1 MTEAELTIEETAKG
15 YGHKVW
21 TNPAETEHRV
31 YLHRFEGKH
40 KKDCGHIDLLTKEYH
55 GPKKSN
61 RKADDIEYTIDGEGE
76 VVFQMTIA
84 EDSVSITKPTS
95 TPVKVASNQKSI
107 LDVSEP
113 QKILEHLASVNAT
126 ETSITVSYGN
136 TVEVKSKNRY
146 GNIQTQYPKLSM
158 QIELTG
164 GNTAGNLE
172 QVADNVV
179 EMVEKKLTE
188 IINELTS

>member
-1 MTEAELTIEETAKG
+1 
-15 YGHKVW
+15 
-21 TNPAETEHRV
+21 
-31 YLHRFEGKH
+31 
-40 KKDCGHIDLLTKEYH
+40 
-55 GPKKSN
+55 
-61 RKADDIEYTIDGEGE
+61 
-76 VVFQMTIA
+76 MTIA

-95 TPVKVASNQKSI
+95 TPVTVASNQKSI